1 MSDMNN
7 LYRAYGAVHNSEI
20 KEELNESRDLITQM
34 DLTQMTKEDLID
46 IAEEIVEKLFREE
59 MNVHDSYELVAST
72 LEEAVGKSQSE
83 VRNQKISR
91 LAEAFDSAFDKVE
104 EKSPRYAVESFLKYR
119 DNKPLV
125 EKWEG
130 RVSHEVGNKKL
141 HESLIAQDRLV
152 VVEGLLKMFEG
163 KKKDDSYLETD
174 MKKRQANNEKARKD
188 LMKGPQM
195 KNPHFEEIQFEAAKD
210 QTDKQLV
217 RGMMTTQKAGHKLD
231 NTLGMDPEK
240 EKRMNARLQA
250 RRKDIRGEQGA
261 RIEKDY
267 EEGRKKLG
275 MKESWA
281 SAYTSIYEKK
291 LDPVGQEDKDIDND
305 GDHDST
311 DKYLHNR
318 RKAIGKAMGKKK
330 DVKEGADKAD
340 EDSMKVFQKLQ
351 KKVDQKKK
359 PEGYRPN
366 LADVYGADRRNSKPL
381 KMKKEEVQF
390 SEAELEAIQ
399 AKVDS
404 WDIEESQYARNNP
417 EKYEREVRKTESSG
431 QRAER
436 RVRDRLKTM
445 DPKRAEA
452 MKKQMRAVGLDV

>member
-20 KEELNESRDLITQM
+20 KEELNESRDLITKM

-72 LEEAVGKSQSE
+72 LEEAVSKSQSE
-83 VRNQKISR
+83 GRNQKISR

-104 EKSPRYAVESFLKYR
+104 EKSPRHAVELFLKYR

-141 HESLIAQDRLV
+141 HESLIAQDRLG

-174 MKKRQANNEKARKD
+174 MKKRQKNNEKARKD

-195 KNPHFEEIQFEAAKD
+195 KNPHFEEMQFEAAKD

-231 NTLGMDPEK
+231 NTLDMDPEK

-267 EEGRKKLG
+267 EAGRKKLG
-275 MKESWA
+275 MKEAWA
-281 SAYTSIYEKK
+281 SAYIAIYEKK
-291 LDPVGQEDKDIDND
+291 LAAPDHDPVGQEDKDIDND
-305 GDHDST
+305 GDHDKT
-311 DKYLHNR
+311 DKYLLNR
-318 RKAIGKAMGKKK
+318 RKVIGKAMGKKK
-330 DVKEGADKAD
+330 DVKEGAGMHRDAKTGEVVDKA
-340 EDSMKVFQKLQ
+340 EVGKTYYPNMP
-351 KKVDQKKK
+351 KKK
-359 PEGYRPN
+359 TSVALRKEKEMKEDAKNKKPSGYRPN

-381 KMKKEEVQF
+381 KKEEVQF
-390 SEAELEAIQ
+390 SEVELEAIQ
-399 AKVDS
+399 AKIDS
-404 WDIEESQYARNNP
+404 WTD
-417 EKYEREVRKTESSG
+417 
-431 QRAER
+431 
-436 RVRDRLKTM
+436 
-445 DPKRAEA
+445 
-452 MKKQMRAVGLDV
+452 